1 MTYHTQEREVICS
14 SGKVFVI
21 YLAVLHNALD
31 TRSFHK
37 HLLNEYSHFMFSLVI
52 NKSSTC
58 AHLRKPSCLTHA
70 MHTLVNRCGKCRV
83 AEIATVLVVL
93 LAAQSVTMCKELCCF
108 LLVGPISSP

>member
-14 SGKVFVI
+14 LGKVFVI

-31 TRSFHK
+31 TQSFHK

-58 AHLRKPSCLTHA
+58 VHLRTPSCLTHTI
-70 MHTLVNRCGKCRV
+70 HTLVNRCGKCNV
-83 AEIATVLVVL
+83 AEIATVPVVL
-93 LAAQSVTMCKELCCF
+93 LAAQSTTMCKALCYF
-108 LLVGPISSP
+108 MPVGPISSP